1 MPRAVT
7 MPDSAV
13 IAIELSAVVIA
24 MESATP
30 TVLLTCPMDRC
41 RAPMLPAG
49 DFDPRHHR
57 TFELGLRDR
66 VARQTG
72 LALDYVEQLYTF
84 GDQDRLEPD
93 APGHEITRHISIG
106 HLGLVSHQQSLLD
119 EHAVWTSWY
128 DHFPWE
134 DYRHGRPAMIDM
146 TIAPALSRWVDA
158 GVDQAHREARRQ
170 RVQLAFG
177 LDGARW
183 VDTRV
188 LERFELLYEA
198 GLAPEAQRDDGCEV
212 ITTLPGQPLMS
223 DHRRILATA
232 MDRLRGKLRY
242 RPVVFDL
249 LPEHFTLS
257 QLQLT
262 IEAIIGCRLHKQNFR
277 RALDRTG
284 LVVPTG
290 AVDTTTGGRPAERF
304 RFCRE
309 QWRQQMAPG
318 VQTPLAHSE
327 YQ

>member
-1 MPRAVT
+1 

-13 IAIELSAVVIA
+13 IAIELSAVVVA
-24 MESATP
+24 MDSATP
-30 TVLLTCPMDRC
+30 AVLLTHPDDRC

-49 DFDPRHHR
+49 DFDPRQHR

-84 GDQDRLEPD
+84 GDQGRLESDMPD
-93 APGHEITRHISIG
+93 QEITRHISIG
-106 HLGLVSHQQSLLD
+106 HLGLVSHRQTLLD
-119 EHAVWTSWY
+119 EHAVWASWY

-146 TIAPALSRWVDA
+146 IIAPALTRWIDGSEDTA
-158 GVDQAHREARRQ
+158 QRDARRQ
-170 RVQLAFG
+170 RAQLAFG
-177 LDGARW
+177 LNGARW

-198 GLAPEAQRDDGCEV
+198 GLAPEAQRHANTEV
-212 ITTLPGQPLMS
+212 VTTLPGQPLMS

>member
-1 MPRAVT
+1 
-7 MPDSAV
+7 MPDSAA
-13 IAIELSAVVIA
+13 IAIELSAVVVA
-24 MESATP
+24 MDSATP
-30 TVLLTCPMDRC
+30 AVLLTHCDDRC

-84 GDQDRLEPD
+84 GDQDRLAPD
-93 APGHEITRHISIG
+93 ASDQDITRHISIG
-106 HLGLVSHQQSLLD
+106 HLGLISHQHALRD
-119 EHAVWTSWY
+119 RRAVWSSWY

-134 DYRHGRPAMIDM
+134 DYRYGRPALIDM
-146 TIAPALSRWVDA
+146 VIAPALTRWVNKGEDA
-158 GVDQAHREARRQ
+158 AQRDARRQ
-170 RVQLAFG
+170 RAQLAFG

-198 GLAPEAQRDDGCEV
+198 GLAPEAQRHDNTEV
-212 ITTLPGQPLMS
+212 VTTLPGEPLMS

-242 RPVVFDL
+242 RPVIFDL

-318 VQTPLAHSE
+318 VQTPLTHSE
-327 YQ
+327 Y

>member
-1 MPRAVT
+1 

-30 TVLLTCPMDRC
+30 TVLLTRPNDRC
-41 RAPMLPAG
+41 RAPLLPAG
-49 DFDPRHHR
+49 DFDPYHHR
-57 TFELGLRDR
+57 TFELGLRER

-72 LALDYVEQLYTF
+72 LTLDYVEQLYTF
-84 GDQDRLEPD
+84 GDRGRLEPD
-93 APGHEITRHISIG
+93 APAQEITRHISIG
-106 HLGLVSHQQSLLD
+106 HLGLVSHQQALLD

-146 TIAPALSRWVDA
+146 IIAPALSRWIAASPD
-158 GVDQAHREARRQ
+158 EAQRDMRRQ
-170 RVQLAFG
+170 RARQAFG
-177 LDGARW
+177 LEGARW

-198 GLAPEAQRDDGCEV
+198 GLAPEAQRDDSAEV

-242 RPVVFDL
+242 RPVIFDL

>member
-7 MPDSAV
+7 MPDSTV

-30 TVLLTCPMDRC
+30 TVLLTRSSDRC

-66 VARQTG
+66 VAHQTG

-93 APGHEITRHISIG
+93 ATGEITRHISIG
-106 HLGLVSHQQSLLD
+106 HLGLVSQQQALRD
-119 EHAVWTSWY
+119 EQTLWASWY

-146 TIAPALSRWVDA
+146 IIAPALSRWVMAAPDETT
-158 GVDQAHREARRQ
+158 REARRQ
-170 RVQLAFG
+170 RTQLAFG
-177 LDGARW
+177 LNGARW

-198 GLAPEAQRDDGCEV
+198 GLAPEAQHHDHAEV
-212 ITTLPGQPLMS
+212 ITTLPGEPLMS

-242 RPVVFDL
+242 RPVIFDL

-277 RALDRTG
+277 RSLDRTG

-290 AVDTTTGGRPAERF
+290 AVDTATGGRPAERF

>member
-7 MPDSAV
+7 MPDSTV

-30 TVLLTCPMDRC
+30 TVLLTRSIDRC

-66 VARQTG
+66 VAHQTG

-84 GDQDRLEPD
+84 GDQDRLQPD
-93 APGHEITRHISIG
+93 APGEITRHISIG
-106 HLGLVSHQQSLLD
+106 HLGLVSQQQTPRD
-119 EHAVWTSWY
+119 EQTLWASWY

-134 DYRHGRPAMIDM
+134 DYRHGRPAIIDM
-146 TIAPALSRWVDA
+146 IIAPALSRWTNEAPDEA
-158 GVDQAHREARRQ
+158 TREARRQ
-170 RVQLAFG
+170 RAQLAFG
-177 LDGARW
+177 LNGARW

-198 GLAPEAQRDDGCEV
+198 GLAPEAQHHDQAEV
-212 ITTLPGQPLMS
+212 ITTLPGEPLMS

-242 RPVVFDL
+242 RPVIFDL

>member
-1 MPRAVT
+1 MS
-7 MPDSAV
+7 DSAV

-30 TVLLTCPMDRC
+30 TVLLTCPDDRC

-49 DFDPRHHR
+49 DFDPCHHR
-57 TFELGLRDR
+57 TFELGLRER

-84 GDQDRLEPD
+84 GDQDRLEED
-93 APGHEITRHISIG
+93 FQTQEITRHISIG
-106 HLGLVSHQQSLLD
+106 HLGLVSSQQTLLD
-119 EHAVWTSWY
+119 SRAVWASWY

-134 DYRHGRPAMIDM
+134 DYRHGRPAIIDM
-146 TIAPALSRWVDA
+146 IIAPALKRWMTASD
-158 GVDQAHREARRQ
+158 DDTQRERRHQ
-170 RVQLAFG
+170 RAQLAFG

-198 GLAPEAQRDDGCEV
+198 GLVPESQRHGTAEV
-212 ITTLPGQPLMS
+212 VTALPGEPLMS

-242 RPVVFDL
+242 RPVIFDL

-318 VQTPLAHSE
+318 VQTPLTHSE
-327 YQ
+327 Y